1 MNLYDFLARL
11 QRRGYKL
18 ILTVMKS
25 LEKIQELINQSNYCL
40 LLDFSAL
47 LELVEINMN
56 GHY

>member
-18 ILTVMKS
+18 ILIVMKS